1 MSSDP
6 LRATD
11 TLRRL
16 RAVGVEASL
25 DDFGTGYSSLLQLK
39 QLAVTE
45 LKVDRSFVA
54 AMLTSPSD
62 AEIVRSTI
70 ELARRLAIRVVAEGV
85 ETAEALAQLAAYN
98 CDVAQGYLLS
108 RPVPAAE
115 LERWIDRRE
124 PEQAAS

>member
-1 MSSDP
+1 
-6 LRATD
+6 
-11 TLRRL
+11 
-16 RAVGVEASL
+16 VEASL
-25 DDFGTGYSSLLQLK
+25 DDFGTGYSSLLHLK
-39 QLAVTE
+39 QLAVSE

-70 ELARRLAIRVVAEGV
+70 ELARRLTIRVVAEGV
-85 ETAEALAQLAAYN
+85 ETPEALSQLAAYN

-124 PEQAAS
+124 PEQQAS